1 MDITVGT
8 SPAQKLRLVPR
19 AGAGV
24 TITEVDL
31 DIDLDDELPCT
42 CSDHF
47 PDDDD
52 FETIPAYLL
61 SGAHIGSEI
70 AIPEHDGVTVTLIAD
85 RIEHVDD
92 AVYITDNDDPDSP
105 IVVRRSVDVIVP
117 AAEHLD
123 LEAVDSFFLDAA

>member
-31 DIDLDDELPCT
+31 GIDLDDELPCT

-47 PDDDD
+47 PDDD

-61 SGAHIGSEI
+61 SGAHVGTTIT
-70 AIPEHDGVTVTLIAD
+70 IPEHDGVTVTLIAD
-85 RIEHVDD
+85 RIEHVDS

-105 IVVRRSVDVIVP
+105 IVLRRSVDVIVP
-117 AAEHLD
+117 AAEDLD
-123 LEAVDSFFLDAA
+123 LEAVDNFFLDAA

>member
-8 SPAQKLRLVPR
+8 SPTQKLRLVPR
-19 AGAGV
+19 PGAGV

-31 DIDLDDELPCT
+31 GIDLDAELPCT

-61 SGAHIGSEI
+61 SGAHVGTTIT
-70 AIPEHDGVTVTLIAD
+70 IPEHDGVTVTLIAD
-85 RIEHVDD
+85 RIEHVDT

-105 IVVRRSVDVIVP
+105 IVLRRSVDVIVP
-117 AAEHLD
+117 AAEDLD
-123 LEAVDSFFLDAA
+123 LEAVDNLFLDAA

>member
-31 DIDLDDELPCT
+31 GIDLDAELPCT

-61 SGAHIGSEI
+61 SGAHVGTTIT
-70 AIPEHDGVTVTLIAD
+70 IPEHDGVTVTLIAD
-85 RIEHVDD
+85 RIEHVDT
-92 AVYITDNDDPDSP
+92 AVYVTDLDDPDSP
-105 IVVRRSVDVIVP
+105 IVLRRSVDVIVP
-117 AAEHLD
+117 AAEDLD
-123 LEAVDSFFLDAA
+123 LEAVDNLFLDAA

>member
-31 DIDLDDELPCT
+31 GIDLDAELPCT

-47 PDDDD
+47 PDDD

-123 LEAVDSFFLDAA
+123 LEAVDNLFDAA

>member
-8 SPAQKLRLVPR
+8 SPTQKLRLVPR

-31 DIDLDDELPCT
+31 DIDLDSELPCT
-42 CSDHF
+42 CSDRF

-61 SGAHIGSEI
+61 SGAHVGVTVT
-70 AIPEHDGVTVTLIAD
+70 IPEHVGVTVTLIAD
-85 RIEHVDD
+85 RIEHVDT

-105 IVVRRSVDVIVP
+105 IVLRRSVDVIVP
-117 AAEHLD
+117 AAEDLD
-123 LEAVDSFFLDAA
+123 LEAVDNLFLDAA